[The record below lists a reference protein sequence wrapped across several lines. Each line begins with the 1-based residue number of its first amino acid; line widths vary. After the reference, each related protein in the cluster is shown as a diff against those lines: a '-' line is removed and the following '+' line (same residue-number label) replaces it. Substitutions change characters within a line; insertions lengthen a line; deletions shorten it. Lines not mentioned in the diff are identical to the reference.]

1 MDTKDWLKNSKAII
15 IAAIVGMT
23 IIILPSFA
31 AAKNNPN
38 GKTDTKPQLSQERMN
53 YAIEYDK
60 LRFALLDKEGD
71 KMGDT
76 EALQAVAVHFSRAF
90 EKANKRLNRLEQRV
104 TVLETDL
111 AALQKWAQDTEQEVK
126 DHRQRIEQSERSI
139 KAHDEDLSSIFNWT
153 KDVDNE
159 IGTNGIGFEPMLVNG
174 SGIKGRLMNLE
185 NQSANTTSH
194 ISAIASECQKL
205 RQAVQEISFALR
217 SLR

>member
-1 MDTKDWLKNSKAII
+1 MDTQDWLKNSKAII

-31 AAKNNPN
+31 AAKNSPN
-38 GKTDTKPQLSQERMN
+38 DKTDTKPQLSQERMN

-60 LRFALLDKEGD
+60 LRFALLGKEGD

-90 EKANKRLNRLEQRV
+90 EKANERLNRLEQRV

-111 AALQKWAQDTEQEVK
+111 AALQKWAQNTEQEVK

-139 KAHDEDLSSIFNWT
+139 KTHDEDLSSIFNWA
-153 KDVDNE
+153 KGVNNE
-159 IGTNGIGFEPMLVNG
+159 IGTNGVGLEPILASG
-174 SGIKGRLMNLE
+174 GGIKGRLMNLE
-185 NQSANTTSH
+185 KQSANTTSH
-194 ISAIASECQKL
+194 ISAIASECQTL
-205 RQAVQEISFALR
+205 RQAVQEIGVALR